1 MLSQR
6 QRSSPAVGGHA
17 MTTGPLSAPGD
28 LSMGHISG
36 DGLAAMKYTAVASD
50 GKTGKAAQ
58 LFTTAEQKLDD
69 EEADAALASA
79 TEAADAFLSE
89 GDLVGMADSLRL
101 AINAHRLKGQQKE
114 ARSLAESK
122 LNVFKDKANKRGQAC
137 MLMSL
142 AETTYDKFGT
152 TGRDEAV
159 KKGSEA
165 LALFQEVKDQKME
178 ATACMVLSNVH
189 RAIAARLGTSEE
201 FRQARKWASDALDIS
216 NNLKDKGGQ
225 AKALHAL
232 ALSCVFE
239 DDFEGGIKHASEAA
253 DIYQEQGV
261 KKLLAFEKHC
271 IAMWQLSA
279 QKTDAALET
288 AAAAKALFEELNYG
302 KGYAAAAAGT
312 EVQAYLDKEDG
323 NKALQVAQSAL
334 KKAQSA
340 KDLAGEASVQQMLF
354 AYYLSEAENEEALE
368 AAAGALGAIQS
379 VPKDEKSML
388 WQAEFQRKLARVYS
402 DLHKDDEAL
411 TAAEAALNISK
422 TMGDSAEEAISLCCM
437 CEVSMG
443 LKEYETAIEK
453 ASEARDMFADDDNC
467 RGEGFALLTLSNV
480 YAAKGEYRRAAS
492 AAKTANEVFE
502 DAECPR
508 GQADAVYM
516 AAQLMILEGD
526 FDSAV
531 KFATKGKAL
540 SASVKETHSEF
551 QQQLIIAQAQLHMA
565 TKEGSPAQLEEPGE
579 TWDKAL
585 IIAKET
591 VDLARELKSDLRLV
605 EALFH
610 LGQVYVG
617 LGLVDDALDCI
628 DEAME
633 LVEKKKLPHMEGHLE
648 LLKAMLYEG
657 QGKRE
662 LSLPP
667 LENSLR
673 LLKSVGDENAVARA
687 QDLMDKI
694 VGKEEKEEHIKQMEL
709 MMEMQAMLAA
719 GGQTV
724 WTPAA
729 ATPMVER
736 TTDDDDAP
744 EIAAS
749 AGPVKAYTGPS
760 MDEIN
765 AVCSGA
771 ALDLIGIE
779 ELEVDTP
786 LMDAGLDS
794 LAAVE
799 YGSIL
804 AKEFKGM
811 TMPSTLMFDFPSVKS
826 ITDFIYTE
834 MRAAQGFD

>member
-1 MLSQR
+1 
-6 QRSSPAVGGHA
+6 

-28 LSMGHISG
+28 LSMGHIGG
-36 DGLAAMKYTAVASD
+36 DGLAAMKYSAVASD

-58 LFTTAEQKLDD
+58 LFTAAEQKLED

-79 TEAADAFLSE
+79 NEAADAFLSE
-89 GDLVGMADSLRL
+89 GDLVGLSDALRL
-101 AINAHRLKGQQKE
+101 VINAHRLKGQQKE

-152 TGRDEAV
+152 IGRDEAV
-159 KKGSEA
+159 QNASEA

-178 ATACMVLSNVH
+178 ATACVVLSNVH

-216 NNLKDKGGQ
+216 KSLNDKSGE

-232 ALSCVFE
+232 ALSCIFE
-239 DDFEGGIKHASEAA
+239 DDFEGGIKHALEVAE
-253 DIYQEQGV
+253 IYKEQGV

-271 IAMWQLSA
+271 IAMWQLST
-279 QKTDAALET
+279 QQTDAALEM
-288 AAAAKALFEELNYG
+288 AASAKSLFEELDYG

-312 EVQAYLDKEDG
+312 EVQAYLDKDEG
-323 NKALQVAQSAL
+323 KKALQVAQSAL

-354 AYYLSEAENEEALE
+354 AYYLSEADNEEALE
-368 AAAGALGAIQS
+368 AAAGALTAIQS

-402 DLHKDDEAL
+402 DLRNDTEAL
-411 TAAEAALNISK
+411 AAAEGALNICK
-422 TMGDSAEEAISLCCM
+422 DMGDIAQEAISLCCM

-443 LKEYETAIEK
+443 LKEYETAIEQ
-453 ASEARDMFADDDNC
+453 ATEARDMFADDDNC

-480 YAAKGEYRRAAS
+480 YAAKGEYKRAAA

-508 GQADAVYM
+508 GQADAIYM
-516 AAQLMILEGD
+516 AAQLMLLEGD

-531 KFATKGKAL
+531 KFARKGKAL
-540 SASVKETHSEF
+540 SASVKEAHAEF
-551 QQQLIIAQAQLHMA
+551 QQQLMLAQAHLHLA
-565 TKEGSPAQLEEPGE
+565 VKEGSPAQLEEIGE
-579 TWDKAL
+579 TWEKAL
-585 IIAKET
+585 MIAKET
-591 VDLARELKSDLRLV
+591 VTLARELKSDLRIV
-605 EALFH
+605 EALFQ
-610 LGQVYVG
+610 LAQVYVG
-617 LGLVDDALDCI
+617 LGSYDDALDHI
-628 DEAME
+628 DDAME

-667 LENSLR
+667 LENALR
-673 LLKSVGDENAVARA
+673 LLKSVGDENGVARA
-687 QDLMDKI
+687 QEIMDKV
-694 VGKEEKEEHIKQMEL
+694 VGKAEKEEELKQRDL
-709 MMEMQAMLAA
+709 MLEMQAMLAA
-719 GGQTV
+719 GGQTLSMS
-724 WTPAA
+724 AA
-729 ATPMVER
+729 APTVAGATADGDE
-736 TTDDDDAP
+736 P
-744 EIAAS
+744 EIVAS
-749 AGPVKAYTGPS
+749 AAPAEAVKAYTGPS
-760 MDEIN
+760 EEEIAGVVN
-765 AVCSGA
+765 GA
-771 ALDLIGIE
+771 ALDLIGLE
-779 ELEVDTP
+779 ELEADTP

-804 AKEFKGM
+804 QKEFKGM
-811 TMPSTLMFDFPSVKS
+811 TMPATLMFDFPSARS
-826 ITDFIYTE
+826 ITEFIHTE
-834 MRAAQGFD
+834 MRALQGFD